1 VHCVRRALGS
11 AYRRKGD
18 NPRGSITV
26 TELVRVLISIMSAAQ
41 ASQTS
46 FPEVGDLVVATVT
59 KVEDYGA
66 YVKLDEYAGTEG
78 LVHIS
83 EISTTWVRNI
93 RNHAREG
100 QKLVLK
106 VLRVNTQR
114 NQIDLSLRRVTGRE
128 KSEKMLEWKK
138 ERKAE
143 AILKSAAEKMKRPEE
158 DAEVIRNTIL
168 EKFGGLYDPLEEAM
182 DEGPEALVKAGLSQ
196 DWAQAIAEV
205 SKSKIR
211 LEKSKVRGTISVS
224 YHKPGGLEII
234 RQTLTSAKKIRR
246 PRGSEVK
253 IYTIGAPKYRIE
265 VEAGS
270 FEAAEKTLNLV
281 VEDILESIRKAGGEG
296 RKIG

>member
-1 VHCVRRALGS
+1 
-11 AYRRKGD
+11 
-18 NPRGSITV
+18 
-26 TELVRVLISIMSAAQ
+26 MSVQ
-41 ASQTS
+41 ASQAAY
-46 FPEVGDLVVATVT
+46 PEVGDLVVASVT
-59 KVEDYGA
+59 RVEDYGA
-66 YVKLDEYAGTEG
+66 YVKLDEFKEIEG

-106 VLRVNTQR
+106 VLRVNPQR

-143 AILKSAAEKMKRPEE
+143 SILKSAGDKLQKPS
-158 DAEVIRNTIL
+158 EVETIRNLLI
-168 EKFGGLYDPLEEAM
+168 EKYGGLYSPVEEVLE
-182 DEGPEALVKAGLSQ
+182 EGPEALVKSGLSA

-211 LEKSKVRGTISVS
+211 LEKSKVRATVSVS
-224 YHKPGGLEII
+224 CHKPGGLETIK
-234 RQTLTSAKKIRR
+234 QSFASAKKVRK
-246 PRGSEVK
+246 PRGTEVR
-253 IYTIGAPKYRIE
+253 IYSIGAPRYRVE

-270 FEAAEKTLNLV
+270 FESAEKALNSI
-281 VEDILESIRKAGGEG
+281 VEELLSTIKRSGGEG
-296 RKIG
+296 RKLG

>member
-1 VHCVRRALGS
+1 
-11 AYRRKGD
+11 
-18 NPRGSITV
+18 
-26 TELVRVLISIMSAAQ
+26 MST
-41 ASQTS
+41 QTS
-46 FPEVGDLVVATVT
+46 QATFPEIGDLVVATV
-59 KVEDYGA
+59 KRVEDYGA
-66 YVKLDEYAGTEG
+66 YVKLDEYAGIEG

-83 EISTTWVRNI
+83 EMATTWVRNI
-93 RNHAREG
+93 RDHAREG

-106 VLRVNTQR
+106 VLRVSSQR

-143 AILKSAAEKMKRPEE
+143 AILKSAAEKMKKPEE
-158 DAEVIRNTIL
+158 DAEAIKNTIL
-168 EKFGGLYDPLEEAM
+168 EKFGGLYDPLEEAL
-182 DEGPEALVKAGLSQ
+182 DEGPEALIKAGLSEE
-196 DWAQAIAEV
+196 WAQAITEV

-211 LEKSKVRGTISVS
+211 LERSKVRGTVAVTC
-224 YHKPGGLEII
+224 HKPGGLETI
-234 RQTLTSAKKIRR
+234 RQTLLGAKKIRR
-246 PRGSEVK
+246 PRGSEIK

-281 VEDILESIRKAGGEG
+281 TEEILDSIKKAGGEG

>member
-1 VHCVRRALGS
+1 
-11 AYRRKGD
+11 
-18 NPRGSITV
+18 
-26 TELVRVLISIMSAAQ
+26 MSTQVSQ
-41 ASQTS
+41 AV
-46 FPEVGDLVVATVT
+46 FPEVGDLVVATV
-59 KVEDYGA
+59 KRVEDYGA
-66 YVKLDEYAGTEG
+66 YVKLDEFAGIEG

-83 EISTTWVRNI
+83 EMATTWVRNI
-93 RNHAREG
+93 RDHAREG

-106 VLRVNTQR
+106 VLRVNSQR

-143 AILKSAAEKMKRPEE
+143 AILKSAAEKMNKSEE
-158 DAEVIRNTIL
+158 DAEAVKNKIL

-182 DEGPEALVKAGLSQ
+182 DEGPEALVKAGLTE
-196 DWAQAIAEV
+196 DWALAIAEV
-205 SKSKIR
+205 SKTKIR
-211 LEKSKVRGTISVS
+211 LERSKVRGTVAVTC
-224 YHKPGGLEII
+224 HKPGGLEII
-234 RQTLTSAKKIRR
+234 RQTLVGAKKVRR
-246 PRGSEVK
+246 PRGSEIK

-281 VEDILESIRKAGGEG
+281 TEEILDSIKKTGGEG

>member
-1 VHCVRRALGS
+1 
-11 AYRRKGD
+11 
-18 NPRGSITV
+18 
-26 TELVRVLISIMSAAQ
+26 MSTQ
-41 ASQTS
+41 ASQTV

-59 KVEDYGA
+59 RVEDYGA
-66 YVKLDEYAGTEG
+66 YVKLDEYAGIEG

-93 RNHAREG
+93 RDHARAG

-106 VLRVNTQR
+106 VLRVNPQR

-143 AILKSAAEKMKRPEE
+143 AILKSAAEKMQRPEE
-158 DAEVIRNTIL
+158 DAEVIKNTIL
-168 EKFGGLYDPLEEAM
+168 EKFGGLYDPLEEAI
-182 DEGPEALVKAGLSQ
+182 D
-196 DWAQAIAEV
+196 EV

-211 LEKSKVRGTISVS
+211 LERSKVRGTVSVS
-224 YHKPGGLEII
+224 CHRPGGLEII
-234 RQTLTSAKKIRR
+234 RQTLVSAKKIRR
-246 PRGSEVK
+246 PRGSEIK
-253 IYTIGAPKYRIE
+253 IYTIGAPKYRVE

-281 VEDILESIRKAGGEG
+281 MEDILASIKKAGGEG